1 MIKSLNIGNINLAY
15 HSSVNGMSNDLKK
28 TIHNVTPQN
37 ILKQAL
43 LLKKYFDIISIDELF
58 NLPEGK
64 IDGKVSLTFDD
75 GYNNIFD
82 EILNELSKYS
92 IPVTVFL
99 IGNSLKNK
107 PYWRDKIIFLL
118 NNKKYLNEF
127 IVFFN
132 NENKIKLNNHNF
144 FFETKNNHIN
154 SKILDETLDK
164 FLTDNKLYEN
174 ININLIS
181 NVDELIKNKFITYG
195 NHTLNHYVM
204 SSLNYEEQKSE
215 ILDNKNFLS
224 SLNIN
229 TTNIFALPFGTY
241 NDLNMDTIKIL
252 KDTNINNVL
261 LCNNKINNKNDC
273 FNYDSI
279 KFLDRL
285 APSNN
290 IFRLILN
297 IFKNTIYSSNTKSI
311 KNHFK

>member
-1 MIKSLNIGNINLAY
+1 
-15 HSSVNGMSNDLKK
+15 MSIDLKK
-28 TIHNVTPQN
+28 TIHNVTPHN

-58 NLPEGK
+58 NLPERK
-64 IDGKVSLTFDD
+64 IDGKVSITFDD
-75 GYNNIFD
+75 GYKNIFN

-107 PYWRDKIIFLL
+107 PFWRDKIIFLL

-127 IVFFN
+127 IAFFN
-132 NENKIKLNNHNF
+132 NENKIKLNNQNF
-144 FFETKNNHIN
+144 FLDTKNNHIN

-181 NVDELIKNKFITYG
+181 NADELIKNKFITYG

-224 SLNIN
+224 TLNIN

-252 KDTNINNVL
+252 KDTNINKVL
-261 LCNNKINNKNDC
+261 LCNNKINNKNDYL
-273 FNYDSI
+273 NYDSI
-279 KFLDRL
+279 QFLDRL

-297 IFKNTIYSSNTKSI
+297 IFKNTIYSPSTKSI

>member
-1 MIKSLNIGNINLAY
+1 MAY
-15 HSSVNGMSNDLKK
+15 HSSVNGMSNDLRK

-58 NLPEGK
+58 DLPEGK

-99 IGNSLKNK
+99 IGNSFKNK

-118 NNKKYLNEF
+118 NNEKYLNEF
-127 IVFFN
+127 ITFFN

-144 FFETKNNHIN
+144 FFKTKNNHIN

-181 NVDELIKNKFITYG
+181 NADTLIKNKFITYG

-224 SLNIN
+224 SLNVN

-252 KDTNINNVL
+252 KDTNINKVL

>member
-1 MIKSLNIGNINLAY
+1 MINGIPYNAEFFHFINLF
-15 HSSVNGMSNDLKK
+15 
-28 TIHNVTPQN
+28 NVCWN
-37 ILKQAL
+37 
-43 LLKKYFDIISIDELF
+43 S
-58 NLPEGK
+58 
-64 IDGKVSLTFDD
+64 
-75 GYNNIFD
+75 
-82 EILNELSKYS
+82 
-92 IPVTVFL
+92 
-99 IGNSLKNK
+99 GN
-107 PYWRDKIIFLL
+107 
-118 NNKKYLNEF
+118 
-127 IVFFN
+127 
-132 NENKIKLNNHNF
+132 
-144 FFETKNNHIN
+144 
-154 SKILDETLDK
+154 ETLDK
-164 FLTDNKLYEN
+164 FLTDSKLYEN

-181 NVDELIKNKFITYG
+181 NADELIKNKFITYG

-204 SSLNYEEQKSE
+204 SSLKYEEQKSE

-224 SLNIN
+224 SLNVN

>member
-15 HSSVNGMSNDLKK
+15 HSSINEMSNDLKK
-28 TIHNVTPQN
+28 TIHNVIPQN

-64 IDGKVSLTFDD
+64 IDGKVSITFDD
-75 GYNNIFD
+75 GYKNIFN

-127 IVFFN
+127 IAFFN
-132 NENKIKLNNHNF
+132 NENTIKLNNHNF
-144 FFETKNNHIN
+144 FLETKNNHIN

-164 FLTDNKLYEN
+164 FLTDSKLYEN

-181 NVDELIKNKFITYG
+181 NADELIKNKFITYG

-252 KDTNINNVL
+252 KDTNINKVL
-261 LCNNKINNKNDC
+261 LCNNKINNKNDS

-311 KNHFK
+311 KNHF

>member
-1 MIKSLNIGNINLAY
+1 
-15 HSSVNGMSNDLKK
+15 MSNDLKK
-28 TIHNVTPQN
+28 TIHNVIPQN

-64 IDGKVSLTFDD
+64 IDGKVSITFDD
-75 GYNNIFD
+75 GYKNIFN

-127 IVFFN
+127 IAFFN
-132 NENKIKLNNHNF
+132 NENTIKLNNHNF
-144 FFETKNNHIN
+144 FMETKNNHIN

-164 FLTDNKLYEN
+164 FLTGNKLYEN

-181 NVDELIKNKFITYG
+181 NADQLIKNKFITYG

-252 KDTNINNVL
+252 KDTNINKVL
-261 LCNNKINNKNDC
+261 LCNNKINNKNDS

-311 KNHFK
+311 TNHFK